1 MVRSLP
7 IISKQNTASSFVSGS
22 AKGFFAGLASHYSVH
37 ARDRKVQRLT
47 PGRPLK
53 KLFEAAADPE
63 AEIWFGDEV
72 HFQLHTTTTRMWALK
87 GHQPEIAS
95 KPGREKVGFIGVVCP
110 ATGELFAKIAFKFN
124 TTTFIGFL
132 KCFLA
137 ARKGSGKKIWLVLDN
152 ASWHKKALWQLA
164 LENPDDLGVIFLPP
178 YSPDLN
184 PIERLWRL
192 TRRFCTH
199 NKYFD
204 SLDELAATVFGF
216 FSIHA
221 DPNDTLR
228 QLCAIT

>member
-1 MVRSLP
+1 MARSLR
-7 IISKQNTASSFVSGS
+7 IISKPSMASNFVSVS
-22 AKGFFAGLASHYSVH
+22 AKGFFAGSASHYSVH
-37 ARDRKVQRLT
+37 AHDQKVQRPM

-53 KLFEAAADPE
+53 KLYEVTADPQ
-63 AEIWFGDEV
+63 AEVWFGDEV

-87 GHQPEIAS
+87 GCQPEIAS

-110 ATGELFAKIAFKFN
+110 ATGELFTKIAFRFN
-124 TTTFIGFL
+124 TPTFVSFL

-152 ASWHKKALWQLA
+152 ASWHKKAIRQLI

-192 TRRFCTH
+192 TRRLCTH

-204 SLDELAATVFGF
+204 CLDELAATVFGF
-216 FSIHA
+216 FSAHV
-221 DPNDTLR
+221 DPNGTLR